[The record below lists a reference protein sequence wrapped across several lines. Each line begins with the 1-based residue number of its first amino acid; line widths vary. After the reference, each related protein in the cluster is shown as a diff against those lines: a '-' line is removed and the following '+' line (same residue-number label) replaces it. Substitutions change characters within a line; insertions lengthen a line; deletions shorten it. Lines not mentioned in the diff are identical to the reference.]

1 LLATFI
7 RHFNS
12 IWLSAVAIFLL
23 LLLIYPDLVTRD
35 SIAGLLEGL
44 GTGALIVYVL
54 MCLTRSLLMIPCTP
68 FILAG
73 AITFPDMQIFILV
86 ISYIGI
92 VVGAFL
98 VYSFPSFGNYDQL
111 LEYKYPDKIAML
123 REKMHGKY
131 SFWIIAGWSF
141 FPLVPTDVICYVA
154 GMVKLSYK
162 RMVIPLLIGEIPLV
176 TTYVFLGSEIG
187 EWFRI

>member
-1 LLATFI
+1 
-7 RHFNS
+7 
-12 IWLSAVAIFLL
+12 
-23 LLLIYPDLVTRD
+23 
-35 SIAGLLEGL
+35 LLEH
-44 GTGALIVYVL
+44 
-54 MCLTRSLLMIPCTP
+54 
-68 FILAG
+68 
-73 AITFPDMQIFILV
+73 
-86 ISYIGI
+86 
-92 VVGAFL
+92 
-98 VYSFPSFGNYDQL
+98 
-111 LEYKYPDKIAML
+111 KYPDKIAML

-187 EWFRI
+187 EWLRI